1 MTRPFLAAALAA
13 LPLALAVSGAPAHAA
28 GRTAAARPAA
38 ALPAVPV
45 PPPPALNA
53 ASYILVDFDTGKVLA
68 AKNPDQQRPMA
79 SLTKLMTAY
88 IVFSALKGGQLTL
101 DTPVNI
107 SKVAWRT
114 GGSRM
119 FINPGTQIPVI
130 DLLKGLIVDSGNDAA
145 VALAQRVGGT
155 RAGFV
160 ALMNE
165 YAARLGL
172 HSTHYADVNG
182 LPVPDHHTTARDLAT
197 LTAAIIRDFPQYYSI
212 FKIKKFTWDHI
223 TQRNRVTLLWTDPSV
238 DGLKTGYTKAAG
250 YCLIASAVRHGMRLI
265 SVVLGAPSWNARL
278 RDSEALLNY
287 GYSFYRTELV
297 ATARAPIAR
306 PRVYDSAAGYAP
318 VGTADTVYVTEPSG
332 RDAQLSKS
340 IQWSHWPLEAPLAA
354 GAVVGTETLTN
365 GAGQVV
371 RRIPVIT
378 LAPVPE
384 GGLLTRVSDDVRLWF
399 AH

>member
-1 MTRPFLAAALAA
+1 MIRPIPVALLAA
-13 LPLALAVSGAPAHAA
+13 LSLALTAPGAM
-28 GRTAAARPAA
+28 AAASPPGAA
-38 ALPAVPV
+38 AAVPV
-45 PPPPALNA
+45 PPPPALDA
-53 ASYILVDFDTGKVLA
+53 ASYILVDFDTGAVLA

-88 IVFSALKGGQLTL
+88 IVFSALKDGQLTL
-101 DTPVNI
+101 DTPVNV
-107 SKVAWRT
+107 SKAAWHT

-119 FINPGTQIPVI
+119 FIDPGTQIPVI

-160 ALMNE
+160 SLMNE

-172 HSTHYADVNG
+172 RSTHYADVNG

-197 LTAAIIRDFPQYYSI
+197 LTAAIIRDFPQYYPI
-212 FKIKKFTWDHI
+212 FKIKKFTWDNI

-250 YCLIASAVRHGMRLI
+250 YCLIASAQRHGMRLI
-265 SVVLGAPSWNARL
+265 SVVLGAKSWNARL

-287 GYSFYRTELV
+287 GYSFFRTEQV
-297 ATARAPIAR
+297 ATARTLIAK
-306 PRVYDSAAGYAP
+306 PRVYDSAAGYAQ
-318 VGTADTVYVTEPSG
+318 VGAAATVYVTEPTG
-332 RDAQLSKS
+332 RDAQFKTT
-340 IQWSHWPLEAPLAA
+340 IQWSRWPLEAPLAA
-354 GAVVGTETLTN
+354 GAVVGTETVTD

-371 RRIPVIT
+371 RRIPLVT

-384 GGLLTRVSDDVRLWF
+384 GGLLTRLSDDVRLWF